1 MTEQLAA
8 LFEDQAATGGKR
20 GGMRRAG

>member
-8 LFEDQAATGGKR
+8 LFEDTNTASSSRKV
-20 GGMRRAG
+20 RRAG